1 MKARWSAN
9 TARLN
14 CKIRPDIKA
23 ALEALAAKWHQQ
35 ECGQVGLTRV
45 IYEAAVMLLRRE
57 GIVLKEPPATAPVV
71 RPTKTLVRR
80 KRRSEIAVGS

>member
-1 MKARWSAN
+1 MKSPWPRN

-23 ALEALAAKWHQQ
+23 ALVELAARWHGE

-45 IYEAAVMLLRRE
+45 IYEASMMLLERE
-57 GIVLKEPPATAPVV
+57 GIVLKRPAALPEPKPV
-71 RPTKTLVRR
+71 KSLVRR
-80 KRRSEIAVGS
+80 KRAQVAVRA